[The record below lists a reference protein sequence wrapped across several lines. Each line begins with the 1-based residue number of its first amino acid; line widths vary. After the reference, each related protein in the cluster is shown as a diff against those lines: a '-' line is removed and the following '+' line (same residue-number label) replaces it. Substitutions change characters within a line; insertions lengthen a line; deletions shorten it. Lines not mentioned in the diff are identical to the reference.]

1 MSVPKLNPFLLSLL
15 LLSQLVLALPAQAA
29 DPAASSAPHTNPQL
43 EAIRKGRS
51 DEVSVKAAIMNWH
64 RGDAYMQYLR
74 SLPGMQMLP
83 DGLQYRVLKPG
94 NGTIPRVQDIVKCN
108 FKGRLIDGTVFE
120 QSQPGKPVRIRV
132 EPLIPGLKEALSM
145 MPTGSRW
152 EIYVPPALGF
162 TATSKPAKVP
172 ETSVLIY
179 DVELL
184 EVIPQELPAG
194 GAVAK

>member
-1 MSVPKLNPFLLSLL
+1 MSVSKSNLL
-15 LLSQLVLALPAQAA
+15 LLSFLALSLPAYPADEAA
-29 DPAASSAPHTNPQL
+29 KPANPQL

-51 DEVSVKAAIMNWH
+51 DEVSVKSAIMNWH

-74 SLPGMQMLP
+74 SQPGMQKQP
-83 DGLQYRVLKPG
+83 DGLQYRILKPG
-94 NGTIPRVQDIVKCN
+94 NGATARVQDIVRCN

-120 QSQPGKPVRIRV
+120 QSEPGKPVRIRI
-132 EPLIPGLKEALSM
+132 EPLIPGLKEALTM
-145 MPTGSRW
+145 MATGSRW

-162 TATSKPAKVP
+162 AATSKPPKVP
-172 ETSVLIY
+172 AGSMLIY

-194 GAVAK
+194 GAVSK